1 MFSYSLE
8 IVKKSVLFLKTT
20 DNGLTEIVKITI
32 DSFAK
37 ETLMNQVKMLAPG
50 WSTRII
56 SKIIDVFE
64 VILDVVQWMFLMKIG
79 WMEEQKKFCRSCLT
93 YHDTIEAAKSACEQD
108 ISCNAVY
115 DLFCDGIG
123 SFCNCR
129 YAIDQIHPH
138 GIDCAHIYD
147 R

>member
-1 MFSYSLE
+1 
-8 IVKKSVLFLKTT
+8 
-20 DNGLTEIVKITI
+20 
-32 DSFAK
+32 
-37 ETLMNQVKMLAPG
+37 MNV
-50 WSTRII
+50 S
-56 SKIIDVFE
+56 
-64 VILDVVQWMFLMKIG
+64 MKIG